1 MRRDTRVQHFCCNTP
16 SPASTVDFL
25 SESDGFWLECKSESF
40 AQISSDLGAK
50 KVKALPEAVVTFG
63 WNSPLGTQA
72 LQAETW
78 FNI

>member
-1 MRRDTRVQHFCCNTP
+1 MIFGWKVKVRVLP
-16 SPASTVDFL
+16 ELAV
-25 SESDGFWLECKSESF
+25 
-40 AQISSDLGAK
+40 